1 MARNDVDEEQIETV
15 KAWLKE
21 NGRSLIAGAV
31 LAVGGVVGWQQ
42 WGAQQERTAE
52 AASVAYVQLLNA
64 RETGEGSETV
74 SGLGWSVMEDYGS
87 TIYATMA
94 GMQLADHHVRE
105 DNLEEAGEALR
116 WVMDNGS
123 ESGLR
128 HLARLRLAQLLIAAG
143 NHDEALATL
152 DVSDMGQYRSQYLER
167 RGDVLA
173 ALGQA
178 ENARVAYDEALE
190 VEGISDT
197 RRSLIRLKRNDLAG
211 EASA

>member
-1 MARNDVDEEQIETV
+1 MARYDTDEEQIDAV

-21 NGRSLIAGAV
+21 NGRSLVAGAV

-42 WGAQQERTAE
+42 WGAHQERTAE
-52 AASVAYVQLLNA
+52 SASVAYVQLLNA
-64 RETGEGSETV
+64 RETGETSDMVAE
-74 SGLGWSVMEDYGS
+74 LGWTVMEDYGR

-94 GMQLADHHVRE
+94 GMQLADFHVRQG
-105 DNLEEAGEALR
+105 DLAEAAEALR
-116 WVMDNGS
+116 WVRDNGA

-128 HLARLRLAQLLIAAG
+128 HLARLRLAQVLMAAG
-143 NHDEALATL
+143 DYDEALATV

-173 ALGQA
+173 ALG
-178 ENARVAYDEALE
+178 EIDDARSAYEEALD
-190 VEGISDT
+190 VEDISDT

-211 EASA
+211 EAST

>member
-1 MARNDVDEEQIETV
+1 MARYDTDEEQIDAV

-52 AASVAYVQLLNA
+52 SASIAYVQLLNA
-64 RETGEGSETV
+64 RESGEGSETV
-74 SGLGWSVMEDYGS
+74 AERGWTVMEDYGRS
-87 TIYATMA
+87 IYATMA
-94 GMQLADHHVRE
+94 GMQLADHHVRQG
-105 DNLEEAGEALR
+105 DLDEAAEALR
-116 WVMDNGS
+116 WVRDNGS

-128 HLARLRLAQLLIAAG
+128 HLARLRLAQVRMAAG
-143 NHDEALATL
+143 DYEEALATL

-173 ALGQA
+173 ALG
-178 ENARVAYDEALE
+178 EVNDARAAYQEALE
-190 VEGISDT
+190 VDGVSDT

>member
-1 MARNDVDEEQIETV
+1 MARYDTDDELIDAV

-42 WGAQQERTAE
+42 WGAHQERTAE

-64 RETGEGSETV
+64 RETGEGSDTV
-74 SGLGWSVMEDYGS
+74 SARGWSVIEDYGR

-94 GMQLADHHVRE
+94 GMQLADHHVRAG
-105 DNLEEAGEALR
+105 NLEEAGEALR

-128 HLARLRLAQLLIAAG
+128 HLARLRLVQVLIAAG
-143 NHDEALATL
+143 DYDEALATL

-173 ALGQA
+173 ALGEA
-178 ENARVAYDEALE
+178 DNARAAYEEALE